1 MSVLIRRA
9 AGDILGDSLCEGL
22 LPHDRN
28 MYGIFEQCKV
38 AILVVQM
45 PGRRVGRQK
54 QSVPSRS
61 QEKYQQEQL
70 EELEEL
76 FSYGV
81 NSGYKESIQTG
92 KQVDCS
98 AR

>member
-45 PGRRVGRQK
+45 PGRRVGR
-54 QSVPSRS
+54 
-61 QEKYQQEQL
+61 
-70 EELEEL
+70 
-76 FSYGV
+76 
-81 NSGYKESIQTG
+81 
-92 KQVDCS
+92 
-98 AR
+98 